1 MVPVVV
7 ALGRGVVGVTGCVIS
22 CCACPGGLVI
32 VDAGEDAGALDLML
46 FNLLR
51 IPGEMSVARILCVK
65 YDDNVIYVRDVKLT
79 MMMGVRVV

>member
-1 MVPVVV
+1 MVSVVV

-32 VDAGEDAGALDLML
+32 VDAGEAGALDLML

-51 IPGEMSVARILCVK
+51 IPGEMSVARILCVRK
-65 YDDNVIYVRDVKLT
+65 RSASVADP
-79 MMMGVRVV
+79 